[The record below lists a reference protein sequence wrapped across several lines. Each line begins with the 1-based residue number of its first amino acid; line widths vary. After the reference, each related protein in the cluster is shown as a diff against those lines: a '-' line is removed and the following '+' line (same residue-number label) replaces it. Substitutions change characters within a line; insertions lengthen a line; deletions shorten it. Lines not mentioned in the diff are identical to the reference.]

1 LQFCGHGP
9 LGRQVVDAVHDT
21 IAAGE
26 TTRDLGG
33 TLGTMAFT
41 EAVIRRLVPA

>member
-1 LQFCGHGP
+1 M
-9 LGRQVVDAVHDT
+9 AAA

-33 TLGTMAFT
+33 GLGTAAAGD
-41 EAVIRRLVPA
+41 AVLARLRDLPVA